1 MGAAAEKENNMEK
14 RARSKTLQ
22 MAQLAILLAIL
33 LIMAFTPLGYL
44 KIGPLSVSFLTLPV
58 AIGAV
63 ILGPK
68 AAIILGAAFGL
79 TSFYQCLGMDA
90 LGVAL
95 MGVSPVRTFIMCF
108 VPRVLIGVITGYLYQ
123 LLKYKNDKVS
133 TAVTCLAAP
142 IVNTVFFLGTMVL
155 FFGQTPVLQQFGTTV
170 WAILSVMGIANV
182 IPETLV
188 CLLAGTAICLALKKA
203 LKL

>member
-1 MGAAAEKENNMEK
+1 MEK

-68 AAIILGAAFGL
+68 AAVILGAAFGL

-95 MGVSPVRTFIMCF
+95 MGVSPVKTFIMCF
-108 VPRVLIGVITGYLYQ
+108 VPRVLIGLVTGYLYQ
-123 LLKYKNDKVS
+123 LLKYKNDKVA

-142 IVNTVFFLGTMVL
+142 IVNTVCFLGTMVL
-155 FFGQTPVLQQFGTTV
+155 FFGQTPVLQQFGTTI

>member
-1 MGAAAEKENNMEK
+1 MEK
-14 RARSKTLQ
+14 RAKSKTLQ

-68 AAIILGAAFGL
+68 AAIILGLAFGL

-95 MGVSPVRTFIMCF
+95 MGISPVKTFIMCV
-108 VPRVLIGVITGYLYQ
+108 VPRVLIGLVAGYLYQ
-123 LLKYKNDKVS
+123 GLKDKNDKVA

-142 IVNTVFFLGTMVL
+142 IVNTVCFLGAMVL
-155 FFGQTPVLQQFGTTV
+155 FFGNTPVLKQFGDTI

-182 IPETLV
+182 IPETIV

>member
-1 MGAAAEKENNMEK
+1 MEK
-14 RARSKTLQ
+14 RAKSKTLQ

-68 AAIILGAAFGL
+68 AAIILGVAFGL

-95 MGVSPVRTFIMCF
+95 MGVSPVRTFIMCV
-108 VPRVLIGVITGYLYQ
+108 VPRVLIGVVTGYVYQ
-123 LLKYKNDKVS
+123 LLKYKNDKVA
-133 TAVTCLAAP
+133 TAVTCLTAP
-142 IVNTVFFLGTMVL
+142 IVNTVCFLGAMVL
-155 FFGQTPVLQQFGTTV
+155 FFGQTPVLQQFGNTV
-170 WAILSVMGIANV
+170 WAILSVMGVANV

-188 CLLAGTAICLALKKA
+188 CLFAGTAICLALKKA

>member
-1 MGAAAEKENNMEK
+1 MEK

-95 MGVSPVRTFIMCF
+95 MGVSPVKTFIMCF
-108 VPRVLIGVITGYLYQ
+108 VPRVLIGIVTGYLYQ
-123 LLKYKNDKVS
+123 LLKHKNDKVA

-142 IVNTVFFLGTMVL
+142 IVNTVFFLGAMVL

>member
-1 MGAAAEKENNMEK
+1 MEK

-123 LLKYKNDKVS
+123 LLKYKNDKVA

>member
-1 MGAAAEKENNMEK
+1 MEK

>member
-1 MGAAAEKENNMEK
+1 MEK

-33 LIMAFTPLGYL
+33 LVMAFTPLGYL

-68 AAIILGAAFGL
+68 AAIILGTAFGL

-95 MGVSPVRTFIMCF
+95 MGVSPVRTFIMCV
-108 VPRVLIGVITGYLYQ
+108 VPRVLIGLVTGNLYQ
-123 LLKYKNDKVS
+123 LLKGKNDKVA

-142 IVNTVFFLGTMVL
+142 IVNTVCFLGAMVL
-155 FFGQTPVLQQFGTTV
+155 FFGHTPVLQQFGDTV

>member
-1 MGAAAEKENNMEK
+1 MEK
-14 RARSKTLQ
+14 RAKSKTLQ

-68 AAIILGAAFGL
+68 AAIILGLAFGL

-95 MGVSPVRTFIMCF
+95 MGISPVKTFIMCV
-108 VPRVLIGVITGYLYQ
+108 VPRVLIGLVAGYLYQ
-123 LLKYKNDKVS
+123 GLKDKNDKVA

-142 IVNTVFFLGTMVL
+142 IVNTVCFLGAMVL
-155 FFGQTPVLQQFGTTV
+155 FFGNTTVLKQFGDTI

-182 IPETLV
+182 IPETIV

>member
-1 MGAAAEKENNMEK
+1 MEK

-33 LIMAFTPLGYL
+33 LVMAFTPLGYL

-68 AAIILGAAFGL
+68 AAIILGTAFGL

-95 MGVSPVRTFIMCF
+95 MGISPVKTFIMCV
-108 VPRVLIGVITGYLYQ
+108 VPRVLIGLVTGYLYQ
-123 LLKYKNDKVS
+123 LLKGKNDKVA

-142 IVNTVFFLGTMVL
+142 IVNTVCFLGAMVL
-155 FFGQTPVLQQFGTTV
+155 FFGHTPVLQQFGDTV

>member
-1 MGAAAEKENNMEK
+1 MEK
-14 RARSKTLQ
+14 RAKSKTLQ

-68 AAIILGAAFGL
+68 AAIILGTAFGL

-95 MGVSPVRTFIMCF
+95 MGVSPVRTFIMCV
-108 VPRVLIGVITGYLYQ
+108 VPRVLIGVVTGYLYQ
-123 LLKYKNDKVS
+123 LLKYKNEKVAV
-133 TAVTCLAAP
+133 AVTCLAAP
-142 IVNTVFFLGTMVL
+142 IVNTITFLGAMVL
-155 FFGQTPVLQQFGTTV
+155 FFGHTPVLQQFGTTV
-170 WAILSVMGIANV
+170 WAILSVMGVANV

>member
-123 LLKYKNDKVS
+123 LLKYKNDKVA